1 MQNKANVQ
9 AMHWL
14 YSMTN
19 ATGFDAI
26 NAENALA
33 LINAQNTRL
42 RALGAAFSRVKKQRD
57 NAWKALE
64 EARKG
69 LETEKQETRM
79 GGMNYCPVCKQYN
92 VPTEVI
98 RSHYNFDDPNS
109 ANEPIYVE
117 ICLRC
122 GNEVEK
128 VRGLHLYDV

>member
-1 MQNKANVQ
+1 MNSVKNGPE
-9 AMHWL
+9 
-14 YSMTN
+14 
-19 ATGFDAI
+19 GFDRI

-33 LINAQNTRL
+33 LIDLQNRRL
-42 RALGAAFSRVKKQRD
+42 KALGASFCQVKKQLD

-79 GGMNYCPVCKQYN
+79 DGMNYCPVCKQYN

-98 RSHYNFDDPNS
+98 RSHYGFDDPDS

-128 VRGLHLYDV
+128 ARGLHLYDV